1 MTEGAKPLRLHG
13 MWRAIGFALVVAVL
27 VVSLMPIPADVEL
40 PENGDKLGHFLA
52 YGTLMFWFGMLYPAR
67 RRQLAVAVAFCAM
80 GVAVEFLQGMTG
92 YRSFEVA
99 DMAANS
105 VGVLIGWCVA
115 LTPLKASL
123 AWMEEAMLRRGE
135 A

>member
-1 MTEGAKPLRLHG
+1 MIEGAKPLRLHG
-13 MWRAIGFALVVAVL
+13 TWRAIGFALVVAVL
-27 VVSLMPIPADVEL
+27 VVSLMPIPVDAEL
-40 PENGDKLGHFLA
+40 PENGDKLGHLLA

-67 RRQLAVAVAFCAM
+67 RRQLAVAMAFCAM
-80 GVAVEFLQGMTG
+80 GVGIEFLQGMTG

-105 VGVLIGWCVA
+105 AGVLIGWCVV

-123 AWMEEAMLRRGE
+123 AWMEGTMLRRGE